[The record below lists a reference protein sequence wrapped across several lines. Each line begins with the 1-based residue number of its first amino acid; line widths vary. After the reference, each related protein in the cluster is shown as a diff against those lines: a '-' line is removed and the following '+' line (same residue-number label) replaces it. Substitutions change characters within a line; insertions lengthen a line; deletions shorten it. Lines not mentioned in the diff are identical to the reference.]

1 MATTNTDRPAPTATT
16 PRTTASSA
24 RRGDPLHHP
33 SAAARLAALNG
44 EGALDVLGRAALL
57 EAEGRTVAQLAIGEP
72 QFAVAP
78 HVVETAIRAL
88 RDGDARYG
96 PPAGIAPLR
105 GAIAAA
111 LGTRHVDAS
120 ADDVIVTPG
129 AKPMLLYAFLATVEP
144 GTEVLV
150 PDPGFPIYPS
160 LTRFAGGAPIGYRLD
175 PARSFAI
182 DVADVAAR
190 ITPRTRV
197 LVLNAPHNPTGG
209 SVDARTLEELANLV
223 LRHDLLVIS
232 DEIYSRIAYGDER
245 RIACGDECRIACGG
259 DATPSIAALPGLR
272 DRTIL
277 VDGFSKAYAMTGWRL
292 GYGLVP
298 RWLAERITTL
308 AVNGH
313 TCTPAFIQ
321 RAGVAAL
328 TGPQDTV
335 TAMVG
340 ELHRRRDQVVGA
352 LRAIPGVRCA
362 APCGAFYAFPDV
374 SDALARTG
382 LTAPQLA
389 HRLLEEHGVALLP
402 GNGFGAAGASHLRI
416 SFAGTADAVR
426 DGLTRLASGLAA
438 ISGTDTS
445 ERRPAPASPNAPRTR
460 A

>member
-1 MATTNTDRPAPTATT
+1 MATTDTDRPAPLAT
-16 PRTTASSA
+16 PPHGAAGVS
-24 RRGDPLHHP
+24 RRGAPLHHP

-44 EGALDVLGRAALL
+44 EGALDVLSRAAVL
-57 EAEGRTVAQLAIGEP
+57 ESQGRSIAQLAIGEP

-78 HVVETAIRAL
+78 HIVEAGVRAL
-88 RDGDARYG
+88 RDGDTRYG

-105 GAIAAA
+105 AAIAAT
-111 LGTRHVDAS
+111 LGSRHVEAS

-144 GTEVLV
+144 GAEVLV

-160 LTRFAGGAPIGYRLD
+160 LTRFAGGAAIGYRLD
-175 PARSFAI
+175 PSRAFAP
-182 DVADVAAR
+182 DVADIAAR

-209 SVDARTLEELANLV
+209 SIDARTVEEIADLA

-232 DEIYSRIAYGDER
+232 DEIYGRITWE
-245 RIACGDECRIACGG
+245 EKP
-259 DATPSIAALPGLR
+259 TPSIAALPGLR
-272 DRTIL
+272 DRTIV

-298 RWLAERITTL
+298 RWLVERLTTL

-313 TCTPAFIQ
+313 TCTPPFIQ
-321 RAGVAAL
+321 RAGLAAL
-328 TGPQDTV
+328 TGPQDSV
-335 TAMVG
+335 HAMVA
-340 ELHRRRDQVVGA
+340 ELGRRRDEVVTA

-362 APCGAFYAFPDV
+362 APSGAFYAFPDV
-374 SDALARTG
+374 SGALAASG

-389 HRLLEEHGVALLP
+389 DRLLEEHDVALLP
-402 GNGFGAAGASHLRI
+402 GNGFGAAGASHFRI
-416 SFAGTADAVR
+416 SFAGTAGAVR
-426 DGLTRLASGLAA
+426 DGLARLATGIPA
-438 ISGTDTS
+438 ITS
-445 ERRPAPASPNAPRTR
+445 DSSSARRAPAPASPNASRIR